1 MQDEIPQSNPPIFNV
16 PTVAGI
22 TMLII
27 VICHIIRVWF
37 IPDRYAQDYIM
48 LFAAIPAR
56 YSDLGGLLPYPFSA
70 WYTPLSH
77 AFVHADWSHLLIN
90 MAWMLAFGSAVAKR
104 FGTIRFLA
112 LFVVSALVAFA
123 FHLMTHW
130 NEFSPMIGASG
141 AVSAFMGAAIRL
153 QRDVTR
159 PVLSLVESFKNR
171 GFLAFVA
178 IWFALNLLIGL
189 QPGLITG
196 EGTQIAWQAHVGGFL
211 TGLLFFR
218 FFDRG
223 KTFSVNSS

>member
-1 MQDEIPQSNPPIFNV
+1 MQDEMPQSNPPMFNI
-16 PTVAGI
+16 PKVAAI
-22 TMLII
+22 TMGVI
-27 VICHIIRVWF
+27 VICHIIRVWLV
-37 IPDRYAQDYIM
+37 PDRFGADFIL

-77 AFVHADWSHLLIN
+77 AFVHADWTHLLIN

-104 FGTIRFLA
+104 FGTLRFLA
-112 LFVVSALVAFA
+112 LFVVSVLVGFV
-123 FHLMTHW
+123 FHLASHW
-130 NEFSPMIGASG
+130 NDFGPMIGASG

-178 IWFALNLLIGL
+178 IWFALNLFVGL
-189 QPGLITG
+189 QPGLVAG
-196 EGTQIAWQAHVGGFL
+196 EGSLIAWQAHVGGFL
-211 TGLLFFR
+211 TGLLLFR
-218 FFDRG
+218 FFDPGNSFHTERG
-223 KTFSVNSS
+223 